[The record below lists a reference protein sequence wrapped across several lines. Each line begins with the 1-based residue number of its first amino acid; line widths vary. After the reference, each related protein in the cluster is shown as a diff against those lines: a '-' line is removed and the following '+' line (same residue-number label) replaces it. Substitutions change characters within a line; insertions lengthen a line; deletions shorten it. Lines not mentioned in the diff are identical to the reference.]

1 MEVINVSSRGAM
13 LHVIKT
19 DSCVRTCMLL
29 NTSILI
35 LERLRQEDHEFK
47 TSLGNLVRHGLK
59 NNNKRKR
66 KNYMIR
72 S

>member
-1 MEVINVSSRGAM
+1 MEVMNVSSCGTV
-13 LHVIKT
+13 LHVI
-19 DSCVRTCMLL
+19 RTCMLL

-35 LERLRQEDHEFK
+35 LERLRQKDHEFK
-47 TSLGNLVRHGLK
+47 TGLGNLVRHGLK

-66 KNYMIR
+66 KKYMIR